1 MADFKTKLSKYQ
13 NELADKFTSV
23 SWYGQKADLE
33 TIDNTSAI
41 INYLTTKGTADR
53 TPHYWRVTLN
63 VYATVDNSE
72 ELADLGYT
80 QVSEITID
88 ENLNT
93 LVQYTK
99 DVVVL

>member
-1 MADFKTKLSKYQ
+1 MADFKTKLTKYQ

-23 SWYGQKADLE
+23 SWYGQKTDLE

-41 INYLTTKGTADR
+41 INYLTTKVTADKR
-53 TPHYWRVTLN
+53 PHYWRVTLN

-80 QVSEITID
+80 QVSEIAID

>member
-13 NELADKFTSV
+13 TELLDKFTSV
-23 SWYGQKADLE
+23 SWYGQKADLD
-33 TIDNTSAI
+33 TIDNTSAV
-41 INYLTTKGTADR
+41 INYLTTKGTADQI
-53 TPHYWRVTLN
+53 PHYWRVTLN
-63 VYATVDNSE
+63 VYATVDHSG

-80 QVSEITID
+80 QVSEIAID

>member
-1 MADFKTKLSKYQ
+1 MADFKRKLTKYQ

-23 SWYGQKADLE
+23 SWYGQKTDLE

-41 INYLTTKGTADR
+41 INYLTTKGTADKR
-53 TPHYWRVTLN
+53 PHYWRVTLN

-72 ELADLGYT
+72 ELANLGYT

-93 LVQYTK
+93 LVHYTK

>member
-1 MADFKTKLSKYQ
+1 MADFKRKLTKYQ
-13 NELADKFTSV
+13 TELSDKFTSV
-23 SWYGQKADLE
+23 SWYGQKADLD

-41 INYLTTKGTADR
+41 INYLTIKGTADKI
-53 TPHYWRVTLN
+53 PHYWRVTF
-63 VYATVDNSE
+63 DNSE

-80 QVSEITID
+80 QVSEIAID

>member
-1 MADFKTKLSKYQ
+1 MADFKRKLTKYQ
-13 NELADKFTSV
+13 NELVDKFTSV
-23 SWYGQKADLE
+23 SWYGQKTDLE

-41 INYLTTKGTADR
+41 INYLTAKGTADKR
-53 TPHYWRVTLN
+53 PHYWRVTLN